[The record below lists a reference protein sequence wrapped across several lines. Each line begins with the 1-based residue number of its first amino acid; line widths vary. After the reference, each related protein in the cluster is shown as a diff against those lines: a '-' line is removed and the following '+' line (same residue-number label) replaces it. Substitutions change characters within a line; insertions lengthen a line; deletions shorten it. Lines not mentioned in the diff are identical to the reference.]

1 MASTNEYCST
11 VKFNIVDAREYAL
24 NDRQRAK
31 KTYLVKDGDSSING
45 KPVYARILICPIKEN
60 FHVGG
65 EFVNERQDI
74 CERLISAMGDGTNL
88 GQFEVNGEGKYKRIL
103 LHCL

>member
-1 MASTNEYCST
+1 MERASTNEYCST

-45 KPVYARILICPIKEN
+45 KPVYARILICPIKETFN
-60 FHVGG
+60 ASKNKNRFG
-65 EFVNERQDI
+65 VNKFKLRSD
-74 CERLISAMGDGTNL
+74 L
-88 GQFEVNGEGKYKRIL
+88 
-103 LHCL
+103 